1 METAIMAHKGT
12 KADVP
17 GRYVVDDRDVKY
29 LVENTDLSPNQAHE
43 LIEEHGNDRDKLMR
57 LAKTIKA
64 ES

>member
-1 METAIMAHKGT
+1 MAHKES

-17 GRYVVDDRDVKY
+17 GRYVVDDTDVKY
-29 LVENTDLSPNQAHE
+29 LVENTDLSPNQARE

-57 LAKTIKA
+57 LAKTMKA